1 VGAEEGVLK
10 ATRGSTELATAK
22 QPILDAAR
30 LLRVEG
36 LVHSVEL
43 GGEEVYDEVRQS
55 LADVGVYGDA
65 ETESIFRHELNV
77 WLQMLRKMRSGES
90 CDDTF
95 PHVLG
100 GNGNL
105 GEVASKVVDKGE
117 DGLMMTKGW
126 VAASGK
132 REDCSVTG

>member
-1 VGAEEGVLK
+1 MNRPSWRRRRSQSW
-10 ATRGSTELATAK
+10 TQRGSC
-22 QPILDAAR
+22 
-30 LLRVEG
+30 VEG
-36 LVHSVEL
+36 LVRSVEL
-43 GGEEVYDEVRQS
+43 GGGEVYDEVRQA
-55 LADVGVYGDA
+55 LADVGVYCDA
-65 ETESIFRHELNV
+65 ETESIFRHELNAG
-77 WLQMLRKMRSGES
+77 LQMLRKMRSGES

-117 DGLMMTKGW
+117 DGLMTKGW